1 VTFAFRSAIRCREIS
16 RNDSRRFVCTIRSR
30 SITISSER
38 PRADRSPVIVVRL
51 HNARDFAA
59 AGDRGGGRQRVRK
72 RGSNPD
78 ATVESWVGSRSFQL
92 QSLVEREFDARRAQP
107 QPSRHGRQE
116 RHRQGHHQQRAGCRK
131 VRSSRSRVRFFSA
144 SSRGRRLGGGSEP
157 VRLLFRIG
165 DFYFDALSLPAFSSF
180 FAR

>member
-1 VTFAFRSAIRCREIS
+1 VRYYRYYRLAFWVFLRRMKVVSDRSHRDLEKRGLRFPNLRFDAARYRVTGS
-16 RNDSRRFVCTIRSR
+16 RLCAVCLYDSFKVSNDFQ
-30 SITISSER
+30 
-38 PRADRSPVIVVRL
+38 RADRARPIDPVIVVTL

-116 RHRQGHHQQRAGCRK
+116 RYRQGHHQQRAGSRK
-131 VRSSRSRVRFFSA
+131 VRNS
-144 SSRGRRLGGGSEP
+144 
-157 VRLLFRIG
+157 
-165 DFYFDALSLPAFSSF
+165 
-180 FAR
+180 